1 MDARTAFRL
10 LADGLS
16 REPSRDFF
24 PWLSLRLAS
33 IVEADVLAVV
43 RVLPGGRMART
54 LSLCVD
60 GAIVDNVDY
69 ALAGTPCEKVT
80 ERRVCLF
87 GRDVAGDF
95 PDDVML
101 VDLGAEAYLGVP
113 VLTPDDRLVG
123 LVAAIYRRPLTNS
136 GVAQEVLSI
145 AAARVG
151 SELANQQAEFALA
164 STERQL
170 ADTHHQ
176 LARTNRALT
185 LLRLVN
191 RVVIR
196 SADETALLSEVC
208 RLAVEEG
215 GYQLAW
221 TGVAQDDEQRIMPLT
236 CSGEGREFLDE
247 CHFSWAADRPEGQA
261 PCGRCIR
268 EQTAQLLSP
277 LVTSPAYAP
286 FADVAER
293 YGLATEVALPLHLG
307 SDRQG
312 VLVLLMNTALE
323 VSDDEL
329 ALLQELAD
337 NLSWGVSALRLR
349 REQERMQQVVLDV
362 AEAVTARSN
371 DQFFDHLARR
381 LAGAM
386 MADAALIARIDDGV
400 PLSASMLA
408 GVVDGQPVENFS
420 FEFSGIPCGENFHDA
435 ERIIPRWVTT
445 DFPLV
450 ERLVGGPFQA
460 WVDRRLEDASGDAI
474 GVIILLFRQPLLADS
489 DSIRHLLS
497 IFAAGA
503 AAELERRRSDTHIR
517 HLAYFDPGTGLPN
530 RVHFMERLHSA
541 ILQARREGHRL
552 ALMFLDL
559 NRFKEIND
567 SQGHDVGDEVLREVA
582 TRFDACLAPGE
593 SLARLG
599 GDEFVVMVEQTEE
612 IHSAQ
617 VVGRL
622 LNALASPILFDGHRF
637 NLDVSIGVAFYPED
651 GDGPRELLKNTDIA
665 MYHAKECGS
674 GYRFYAPEMGHDLR
688 RRLML
693 ATRLKEALK
702 NEKLELCY
710 QPIIALDSGSL
721 VGAEVLCR
729 WFDNELGWISPTEFI
744 AVAEERG
751 MISELGEWVMSEAC
765 RQLAQWEVAQL
776 AILPERL
783 YVNLAAAQFEEPQL
797 TRQLCSIVERAGV
810 SPGRLGL
817 EITESGFMQDPEQAV
832 RITEQLRERG
842 FALSID
848 DFGTGYSSL
857 AYLKRFA
864 AHAVK
869 IDKSFV
875 SDMLTDNN
883 DYSIVATIIAMAERL
898 GLRSVAE
905 GVETPGQAKAL
916 KSMGCHLAQGYLFS
930 HPLNSDEFERLW
942 LAEAQHYS
950 TTNAGSAANAGSTTD
965 GGQED
970 VAANRG

>member
-16 REPSRDFF
+16 REPARDFF
-24 PWLSLRLAS
+24 PWLALRLAS
-33 IVEADVLAVV
+33 IVEADALAIV
-43 RVLPGGRMART
+43 RVIPGGRAART
-54 LSLCVD
+54 LSLCID

-69 ALAGTPCEKVT
+69 ALAGTPCEQVT
-80 ERRVCLF
+80 EHRVCLF
-87 GRDVAGDF
+87 ARDVVKDF
-95 PDDVML
+95 PDDIML
-101 VDLGAEAYLGVP
+101 ADLGAEAYLGVP
-113 VLTPDDRLVG
+113 VLTLDDKLVG
-123 LVAAIYRRPLTNS
+123 LIAAIYRRPLTNG

-151 SELANQQAEFALA
+151 SELANQRAEFALA

-170 ADTHHQ
+170 ADTHHR
-176 LARTNRALT
+176 LARTNHALT

-196 SADETALLSEVC
+196 SADEMALLSEVC

-221 TGVAQDDEQRIMPLT
+221 TGLAQGEEKRIMPLT
-236 CSGEGREFLDE
+236 CSGEGQEFLDE
-247 CHFSWAADRPEGQA
+247 CRFSWSAESPEGQA
-261 PCGRCIR
+261 PCGRTIR

-277 LVTSPAYAP
+277 LVTSPDYAP
-286 FADVAER
+286 FADAAAR
-293 YGLATEVALPLHLG
+293 YSLATEVALPLHLG

-329 ALLQELAD
+329 MLLQELAD

-371 DQFFDHLARR
+371 DQFFSHLAQR
-381 LAGAM
+381 LAGVM
-386 MADAALIARIDDGV
+386 MADAALIMRVDDGV
-400 PLSASMLA
+400 PLSASLEA

-420 FEFSGIPCGENFHDA
+420 FEFSGMPCGENFHSA
-435 ERIIPRWVTT
+435 ERVITQGVAT
-445 DFPLV
+445 DFPLI
-450 ERLVGGPFQA
+450 ERLIGERFQA

-474 GVIILLFRQPLLADS
+474 GVIILLFRQPLMAGYDS
-489 DSIRHLLS
+489 PRHLLR

-503 AAELERRRSDTHIR
+503 AAELERRRSDSHIR

-530 RVHFMERLHSA
+530 RVHFMERLHGA
-541 ILQARREGHRL
+541 ILKSRQEGHRL

-567 SQGHDVGDEVLREVA
+567 SQGHDVGDQVLREVA
-582 TRFDACLAPGE
+582 TRFAACLARGE

-599 GDEFVVMVEQTEE
+599 GDEFVVMVERADE

-622 LNALASPILFDGHRF
+622 LNALANPVLCDGHRF

-674 GYRFYAPEMGHDLR
+674 GYRFYAPEMGRDLS
-688 RRLML
+688 RRLIL

-702 NEKLELCY
+702 NEKLELRY
-710 QPIIALDSGSL
+710 QPIVALGSGNL

-729 WFDNELGWISPTEFI
+729 WFDNELGWISPIEFI

-751 MISELGEWVMSEAC
+751 MISQLGEWVMSDAC
-765 RQLAQWEVAQL
+765 RQLAQWEEMQVAV
-776 AILPERL
+776 LPERL
-783 YVNLAAAQFEEPQL
+783 YVNLAARQFEDPLL
-797 TRQLCSIVERAGV
+797 TQQLCDIVGRAGV
-810 SPGRLGL
+810 SPDRLGL
-817 EITESGFMQDPEQAV
+817 EITEGGFMQDPEQAV
-832 RITEQLRERG
+832 RTTEQLCKRG
-842 FALSID
+842 FVLSID

-857 AYLKRFA
+857 TYLKRFA
-864 AHAVK
+864 AYAVK

-875 SDMLTDNN
+875 SDMLTDSN
-883 DYSIVATIIAMAERL
+883 DYSIIETIIAMADRL
-898 GLRSVAE
+898 GLRTVAE
-905 GVETPGQAKAL
+905 GVETQAQASAL
-916 KSMGCHLAQGYLFS
+916 KSMGCNLAQGYLFS
-930 HPLNSDEFERLW
+930 RPLAAEEFQRLW
-942 LAEAQHYS
+942 LVES
-950 TTNAGSAANAGSTTD
+950 NPSMNVVGD
-965 GGQED
+965 GV
-970 VAANRG
+970 VASRD